1 MKLRDRLLWGLAISG
16 GSRACYKDK
25 LFLWTPPQYSKKKYR
40 DLSNRMYRDG
50 FIQKVIING
59 QMNFRLTGSG
69 MKELFRLFPVLEIDQ
84 EEWDGFWRV
93 IIFDIPES
101 KRKNRD
107 NLRKEILKQGF
118 GRLQDSTYISP
129 YEFSKSFMNFLQVKG
144 LSGSVLLMEAK
155 QKHLGNPKMLAN
167 KVWSL
172 EEISKEYEVLIG
184 KLSTRFGISDK
195 RKREEFLKKIYSKYL
210 DIVARDPFL
219 PKSLLSKDWPA
230 DKAKKFVL
238 RAGVV
243 RE

>member
-1 MKLRDRLLWGLAISG
+1 MKLRDRLLWGLAVSG

-25 LFLWTPPQYSKKKYR
+25 LFLWTPPKYSKKKYR

-50 FIQKVIING
+50 FIQKVIIDG

-69 MKELFRLFPVLEIDQ
+69 MKELFSLYPVLGIDQ
-84 EEWDGFWRV
+84 DKWDGFWRV
-93 IIFDIPES
+93 IMFDIPER
-101 KRKNRD
+101 KRSSRD
-107 NLRKEILKQGF
+107 SLRKEILKQGF

-155 QKHLGNPKMLAN
+155 QKHLGNPKMLAS
-167 KVWSL
+167 KVWGL
-172 EEISKEYEVLIG
+172 DKVSKEYNQLID

-195 RKREEFLKKIYSKYL
+195 RKREEFLKKIYSEYL
-210 DIVARDPFL
+210 DVVIKDPFL
-219 PKSLLSKDWPA
+219 PSELLPSDWA
-230 DKAKKFVL
+230 AEKCKKFVL